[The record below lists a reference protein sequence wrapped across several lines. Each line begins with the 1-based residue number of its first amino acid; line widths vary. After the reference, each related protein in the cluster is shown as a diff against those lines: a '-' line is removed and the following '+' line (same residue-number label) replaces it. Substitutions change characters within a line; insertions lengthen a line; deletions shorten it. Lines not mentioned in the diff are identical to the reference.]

1 MRGRWIGL
9 SAPRRFLGDVLHFAS
24 KVPTVPVQR
33 RMMLADVAVAR
44 SAAPDRPGWP
54 SVFLKAYATV
64 AAEVPA
70 LRRAY
75 VSLPWPHLVEYP
87 QSVASVAVERDYH
100 GEPAVFFGRISDP
113 ASLSLA
119 DVHACIRTFAEAP
132 LGSVKPFRKML
143 AVARLPR
150 PLRRLLLW
158 LGLNLSRT
166 RPGQFGTFGLSS
178 YSALGAESLHPLS
191 PLTTTL
197 NYGVIAPD
205 GAVTVR
211 VIYDHRVTD
220 GATVARALARMETV
234 LNGEVLAELRM
245 MARLPRPVRT
255 VTIVRSDPEPAGR

>member
-9 SAPRRFLGDVLHFAS
+9 SAPRRFLADILHFAS
-24 KVPTVPVQR
+24 RIPTVPVQR
-33 RMMLADVAVAR
+33 QMMLADVAAAR
-44 SAAPDRPGWP
+44 TALPDRPGWP
-54 SVFLKAYATV
+54 AIFLKAYAKV

-70 LRRAY
+70 LRRAH

-87 QSVASVAVERDYH
+87 RSVASVAVERDYH
-100 GEPAVFFGRISDP
+100 GEPAVFFGRIGDP
-113 ASLSLA
+113 AALPLA
-119 DVHACIRTFAEAP
+119 EIHSRIRTFAEAP
-132 LGSVKPFRKML
+132 LESVKPFRKML
-143 AVARLPR
+143 AMARLPR
-150 PLRRLLLW
+150 PFRRLLLW

-205 GAVTVR
+205 GSVTVR

-220 GATVARALARMETV
+220 GATIARALARLEAV
-234 LNGEVLAELRM
+234 LTGEVPAELRTL
-245 MARLPRPVRT
+245 ADT
-255 VTIVRSDPEPAGR
+255 VSRNAA

>member
-9 SAPRRFLGDVLHFAS
+9 SAPRRFLADILHFAS
-24 KVPTVPVQR
+24 KIPTVPVQR
-33 RMMLADVAVAR
+33 RMALAEVAAAR
-44 SAAPDRPGWP
+44 SALPDRPGWP
-54 SVFLKAYATV
+54 AIFLKAYARV

-87 QSVASVAVERDYH
+87 RSVASVAVERDYR
-100 GEPAVFFGRISDP
+100 GEPAVFFGRIGDP
-113 ASLSLA
+113 APLSLA
-119 DVHACIRTFAEAP
+119 EVHARFRTFAEAP
-132 LGSVKPFRKML
+132 LESVKPFRKML
-143 AVARLPR
+143 AMARLPR
-150 PLRRLLLW
+150 PVRRLLLW

-197 NYGVIAPD
+197 NYGVIDAD
-205 GAVTVR
+205 GSVVVR

-220 GATVARALARMETV
+220 GATIARALARLEAV
-234 LNGEVLAELRM
+234 LTGEVLGELRA
-245 MARLPRPVRT
+245 MAP
-255 VTIVRSDPEPAGR
+255 GRDKIAA